1 MKTTTQAAKMKI
13 NKDIIY
19 GFIAVLIISGFSL
32 FVGIIFKQNSENEVT
47 EIKKIQR
54 NQEAERKQAAL
65 REQKANFKRDSALS
79 VLGKQ
84 TVEMNLMNK
93 NFTNLNS
100 NVLNM
105 RSAYDKNFKDL
116 KTIQNEKDHIV
127 NAPVSE
133 QLNFLTK
140 YRYKEYQ

>member
-1 MKTTTQAAKMKI
+1 MKTTTQVAKMKI
-13 NKDIIY
+13 KKDIIY

-47 EIKKIQR
+47 EIKKIQK
-54 NQEAERKQAAL
+54 NQEAERKQAEL
-65 REQKANFKRDSALS
+65 REQKANFKSDSALT
-79 VLGKQ
+79 VLAKQ

-93 NFTNLNS
+93 NFTSLNS
-100 NVLNM
+100 SVVNM

-116 KTIQNEKDHIV
+116 KTIKNEKDYIIDATA
-127 NAPVSE
+127 NE
-133 QLNFLTK
+133 QLDFLTK

>member
-1 MKTTTQAAKMKI
+1 MKTTTQVAKMKI

-47 EIKKIQR
+47 EIKKIQK
-54 NQEAERKQAAL
+54 NQEAERKQAEL
-65 REQKANFKRDSALS
+65 REQKANFKRDSALA
-79 VLGKQ
+79 VLGRQ
-84 TVEMNLMNK
+84 TAEMNLMNK
-93 NFTNLNS
+93 NFMNLNS
-100 NVLNM
+100 SVVNM

-116 KTIQNEKDHIV
+116 KTIKNEKDYIIDATA
-127 NAPVSE
+127 NE
-133 QLNFLTK
+133 QLDFLTK

>member
-1 MKTTTQAAKMKI
+1 MKI

-47 EIKKIQR
+47 EIKKIQK
-54 NQEAERKQAAL
+54 NQEAERKQAEL
-65 REQKANFKRDSALS
+65 REQKANFKSDSALT
-79 VLGKQ
+79 VLAKQ

-93 NFTNLNS
+93 NFMNLNS
-100 NVLNM
+100 NVVNM

-127 NAPVSE
+127 NAPISE
-133 QLNFLTK
+133 QFDFITK